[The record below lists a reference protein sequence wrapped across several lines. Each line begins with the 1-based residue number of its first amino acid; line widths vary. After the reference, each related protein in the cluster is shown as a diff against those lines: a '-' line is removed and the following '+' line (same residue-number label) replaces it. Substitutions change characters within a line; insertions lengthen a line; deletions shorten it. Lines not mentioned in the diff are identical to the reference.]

1 MRWFYKLLLR
11 FRSLFRKSRVEKELT
26 EELRFHLERLTEEKV
41 AQGMSR
47 EEARYAAL
55 RELGGVEQ
63 IKEECRD
70 MRRVNYVENFFQDV
84 RYGLR
89 MLAKSPGFTAVAVL
103 TLALGIGANTA
114 IFSVVNGVL
123 LRPLP
128 YRNSGRLVMVFGSN
142 PAWGQDRIPL
152 CTADFE
158 DWKASNHAFDQ
169 PTVFGRNLYDYTSG
183 QEPQQIIGAGVSPGF
198 LSALGV
204 DPALGRNFL
213 PEEEEPGGR
222 LAVIVSHDFWVHNL
236 GRSADAIG
244 RNITLNDQSYIVV
257 GVMPGSF
264 QFPAESVK
272 LWEPLRLEPPTR
284 RGPYFLR
291 GLARLRP
298 GVSLQQARADM
309 AAVNQRI
316 REETHAKDTGG
327 GFNVLP
333 LRTYLMGNVQPV
345 LLVLMAAV
353 GFVLLIAVANVAN
366 LMLVKAIGR
375 QREIA
380 VRAALGAGR
389 LRVIRQLLT
398 EGLVLTAL
406 GAGLGLLLAY
416 GSVNLLVAMSPA
428 DVPRLDEVSID
439 GRVLGFTLL
448 VSILSTLFFAFAP
461 ALRVFRF
468 NLNDALKEGGGRGA
482 ALGHGRFRGA
492 LVVTEVGLTLIL
504 LIGATLMSTSFI
516 RLQQVDPGF
525 DPHNLLTA
533 EISMP
538 DFRYSDPERV
548 SGFYHQLL
556 ERIQA
561 LAGVQSAAVASGL
574 PPDLMQLQDTFII
587 EGRPTPPNQTD
598 PLADFLFVSGDYF
611 RTLGVPLLQGRTFS
625 DADRQGAPLV
635 VIINQ
640 SLARRFFPNEN
651 PVGRRLKQNRD
662 NPWMEV
668 VGVVGDVR
676 YSGLGALAFPALY
689 VPYLQHGWPGAY
701 LVVRATR
708 DPLALA
714 PTVRKAVWSLD
725 KELPVTEMKTAE
737 QRMHESV
744 AEPRFRTLLIGAFA
758 FLALSLAT
766 VGIYGVISY
775 STTQRTREVGIRVA
789 LGAARLDIMRLVL
802 GQALLLSLAG
812 IAAGLIGAF
821 ALTRY
826 LAGMLY
832 SVHPTD
838 PLVFAGVSV
847 LLVGMS
853 LLASLIPAHRATKV
867 DPMVALRHE

>member
-1 MRWFYKLLLR
+1 MGILL
-11 FRSLFRKSRVEKELT
+11 
-26 EELRFHLERLTEEKV
+26 
-41 AQGMSR
+41 
-47 EEARYAAL
+47 
-55 RELGGVEQ
+55 
-63 IKEECRD
+63 
-70 MRRVNYVENFFQDV
+70 QDL

-89 MLAKSPGFTAVAVL
+89 MLAKNPGFTAVAVL

-114 IFSVVNGVL
+114 IFSVVNTVL
-123 LRPLP
+123 LRALP
-128 YRNSGRLVMVFGSN
+128 YRDTGRLVMVFWSN
-142 PAWGQDRIPL
+142 TAWGQDRIPL
-152 CTADFE
+152 CVADFD

-169 PTVFGRNLYDYTSG
+169 PTVFGTNRYTYTGG
-183 QEPQQIIGAGVSPGF
+183 QEPQQISGAGVSPDF
-198 LSALGV
+198 FSALGV
-204 DPALGRNFL
+204 EPVLGRNFL
-213 PEEEEPGGR
+213 PEEERPGGR
-222 LAVIVSHDFWVHNL
+222 LAVIVSHDFWIHNL
-236 GRSADAIG
+236 GGNAEAIG
-244 RNITLNDQSYIVV
+244 RNITLNHQSYTVV

-272 LWEPLRLEPPTR
+272 LWEPLRLEPPAR

-298 GVSLQQARADM
+298 GVSLQQARTDM
-309 AAVNQRI
+309 AAVNRRI
-316 REETHAKDTGG
+316 REETHANDTGG
-327 GFNVLP
+327 EFNVLP
-333 LRTYLMGNVQPV
+333 LRTYLVGDVQPT

-353 GFVLLIAVANVAN
+353 GFLLLIAVANLAN

-406 GAGLGLLLAY
+406 GVALGLLLAY
-416 GSVNLLVAMSPA
+416 KGVNLLVAISPA

-448 VSILSTLFFAFAP
+448 VSIVSSLFFSLAP
-461 ALRVFRF
+461 ALRVSKF

-482 ALGHGRFRGA
+482 AHGHGRFRGA
-492 LVVTEVGLTLIL
+492 LIVAEVGLALIL
-504 LIGATLMSTSFI
+504 LIGATLMVTSFM
-516 RLQQVDPGF
+516 RLQQVNAGF
-525 DPHNLLTA
+525 DPQNLLTA

-538 DFRYSDPERV
+538 YFRYSDPVRV

-556 ERIQA
+556 ERLEA
-561 LAGVQSAAVASGL
+561 LPGVRSAAVASGL
-574 PPDLMQLQDTFII
+574 PPDLMQLQDTFTI
-587 EGRPTPPNQTD
+587 EGHPIPPGQTD
-598 PLADFLFVSGDYF
+598 PLSDFLFVSGDFF
-611 RTLGVPLLQGRTFS
+611 RTLAVPMLQGRTFR

-640 SLARRFFPNEN
+640 TLARRFFPNEN

-676 YSGLGALAFPALY
+676 YGGLGTQGFPALY

-701 LVVRATR
+701 LVVRATQ
-708 DPLALA
+708 DPLALELS
-714 PTVRKAVWSLD
+714 VRKAVWSLD
-725 KELPVTEMKTAE
+725 KELPVTETKTAE
-737 QRMHESV
+737 QRMRESV
-744 AEPRFRTLLIGAFA
+744 AEPRFRALLIGAFA

-775 STTQRTREVGIRVA
+775 STTQRTREVGIRIA
-789 LGAARLDIMRLVL
+789 LGAAGPDVMRLVL

-812 IAAGLIGAF
+812 IAAGLVGAL

-832 SVHPTD
+832 DIRPTN
-838 PLVFAGVSV
+838 PLVFAGVSFF
-847 LLVGMS
+847 LVAIS
-853 LLASLIPAHRATKV
+853 LLASLIPARRATKV
-867 DPMVALRHE
+867 DPMVALRYE